1 MPYLKPISFIL
12 LVLGTCTT
20 LLAQDQKPEWSRT
33 SLYYGLGY
41 GQAFDVL
48 TRGYG
53 GVFHC
58 GVNQELGKKQK
69 FRLSLQMSLGSYSG
83 RLDQNSDGTA
93 FYSLNLTPAVYADL
107 LRFRSLSIVG
117 GTGFVWNNMGGYQD
131 AFRFS
136 GPYYFNYWNY
146 GIYLSGGLRFN
157 PKSFRLAF
165 ELLPIN
171 FYSDLF
177 MFWQNDLRL
186 VVLVKLH
193 K

>member
-12 LVLGTCTT
+12 LVLGTFTP

-41 GQAFDVL
+41 GEAFDAF
-48 TRGYG
+48 TRGLG

-69 FRLSLQMSLGSYSG
+69 TRLSLQMSLGSYSG
-83 RLDQNSDGTA
+83 RLDYLSDGAA
-93 FYSLNLTPAVYADL
+93 FYSLNLTPSVYADL

-117 GTGFVWNNMGGYQD
+117 GTGFVWNNLGGYQD
-131 AFRFS
+131 DFRS
-136 GPYYFNYWNY
+136 GGPYYFNYWNY
-146 GIYLSGGLRFN
+146 GIYVSGGLRFN

-171 FYSDLF
+171 YYLDFF
-177 MFWQNDLRL
+177 MFSQFDMRF
-186 VVLVKLH
+186 VVLVKLY